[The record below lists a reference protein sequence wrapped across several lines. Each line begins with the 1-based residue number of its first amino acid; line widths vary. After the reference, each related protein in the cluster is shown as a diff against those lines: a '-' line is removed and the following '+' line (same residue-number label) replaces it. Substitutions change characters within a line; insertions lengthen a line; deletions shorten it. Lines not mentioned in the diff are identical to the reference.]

1 MSPSP
6 TVDLRSDTVTKP
18 GEAMLAAMAAAPV
31 GDDVYGED
39 PTVEQLQDVVAD
51 LLGHEAGL
59 FTPTGS
65 MANLIAIRCHVPPG
79 QELLCDASA
88 HIVRAELGA
97 HATLGG
103 VTTRTWASGG
113 AAAATGEPP
122 ASGHQSCLG
131 HQSGPVHQPGPGH
144 QPGLAQQ
151 AGPGQLPG
159 QLRADDV
166 MAMVSPHSSPYLVG
180 TACIATENTHNFAGG
195 TVQDLLELQRLA
207 DLAGRAGV
215 PIHMDGARLWN
226 AAAASDATLADFART
241 ATSVQVCLSKGL
253 GAPVGSVLVGPAD
266 FIEQARVWRKRF
278 GGGMRQ
284 VGVLAAAG
292 LYAIEHHQ
300 EDLATDHARA
310 KLLAERCLDAA
321 PGSVLRESVQTNMV
335 MVRVPDADVMV
346 SRCAQAGVAVWA
358 PDKHTIRLVTHRD
371 LTGECVERAA
381 DVLCTLL
388 ADMG

>member
-65 MANLIAIRCHVPPG
+65 MANLIAVRCHVPPG

-103 VTTRTWASGG
+103 VTTRTWASSGA
-113 AAAATGEPP
+113 AAAATGESPGP
-122 ASGHQSCLG
+122 GN
-131 HQSGPVHQPGPGH
+131 QSGPG
-144 QPGLAQQ
+144 QQ
-151 AGPGQLPG
+151 SGSGQLPG

-195 TVQDLLELQRLA
+195 TVQDLHELQRLA
-207 DLAGRAGV
+207 DLADRAGV

-226 AAAASDATLADFART
+226 ATAASDATLADFART

-266 FIEQARVWRKRF
+266 FIEQARAWRKRF

-321 PGSVLRESVQTNMV
+321 PGSVFCESVQTNMV

-388 ADMG
+388 ADMR